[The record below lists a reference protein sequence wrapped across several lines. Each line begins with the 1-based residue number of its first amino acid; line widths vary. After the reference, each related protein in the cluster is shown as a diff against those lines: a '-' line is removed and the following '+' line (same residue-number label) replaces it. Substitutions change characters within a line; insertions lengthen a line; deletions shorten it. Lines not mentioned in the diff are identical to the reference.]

1 MGLKV
6 RLEWFDR
13 TTECLSGTEKSVNL
27 GDDYSVISQL
37 GLSVDEDVNN
47 GMFELRREWLPQIQ
61 THFSHEIKLSES
73 DYFIAFDYED
83 ASE

>member
-13 TTECLSGTEKSVNL
+13 TTERLSGTQNSANL
-27 GDDYSVISQL
+27 GDDYSVISKL
-37 GLSVDEDVNN
+37 GLSADEDVNN
-47 GMFELRREWLPQIQ
+47 GMFELRREWLPLIQ
-61 THFSHEIKLSES
+61 AYFSHEIILSEN

-83 ASE
+83 ANE

>member
-13 TTECLSGTEKSVNL
+13 TTERLRGTEDSADL
-27 GDDYSVISQL
+27 GDDYSLISKL
-37 GLSVDEDVNN
+37 GLSAAEDINN
-47 GMFELRREWLPQIQ
+47 GMFDLQKEWLPLIK
-61 THFSHEIKLSES
+61 TYFSHEIALSES

-83 ASE
+83 ANE

>member
-13 TTECLSGTEKSVNL
+13 TTECLSGMEESANL
-27 GDDYSVISQL
+27 GDDYSVISKL

-61 THFSHEIKLSES
+61 AHFSHEIKLSES

>member
-13 TTECLSGTEKSVNL
+13 TTEWLSGTEDSADL
-27 GDDYSVISQL
+27 GDDYSLISKI
-37 GLSVDEDVNN
+37 GLSVEEDVNN
-47 GMFELRREWLPQIQ
+47 GMFELRGEWSSLVQ
-61 THFSHEIKLSES
+61 TYFSHEIALSEN

-83 ASE
+83 TYE

>member
-13 TTECLSGTEKSVNL
+13 TTECLSGTEDSADL
-27 GDDYSVISQL
+27 GDDYSVISKL
-37 GLSVDEDVNN
+37 GLSPNEDINN
-47 GMFELRREWLPQIQ
+47 GMFELRREWISLIQ
-61 THFSHEIKLSES
+61 EHFSHEIALSES

-83 ASE
+83 AYE

>member
-13 TTECLSGTEKSVNL
+13 TTECLSGTEKSANL
-27 GDDYSVISQL
+27 GDDYSVISKL

>member
-13 TTECLSGTEKSVNL
+13 TTEWLSGAEDSADL
-27 GDDYSVISQL
+27 GDDYSVISEL

-47 GMFELRREWLPQIQ
+47 GMFELRREWLSQVQ
-61 THFSHEIKLSES
+61 MYFSHEIALSES
-73 DYFIAFDYED
+73 DYFIAFDYEE
-83 ASE
+83 ARK

>member
-13 TTECLSGTEKSVNL
+13 TTEWLSGTEDSADL
-27 GDDYSVISQL
+27 GNDYSVISKL

-47 GMFELRREWLPQIQ
+47 GMFELQREWLSVIQ
-61 THFSHEIKLSES
+61 AHFSHEIVLLEN
-73 DYFIAFDYED
+73 DYFIAFDHED
-83 ASE
+83 TLD

>member
-13 TTECLSGTEKSVNL
+13 TTELLRGTQDSADL
-27 GDDYSVISQL
+27 GDDYSVISKL
-37 GLSVDEDVNN
+37 GLSAAEDVNN
-47 GMFELRREWLPQIQ
+47 GMFELRREWLSVIQ
-61 THFSHEIKLSES
+61 AHFPHEIALSES

-83 ASE
+83 AN

>member
-13 TTECLSGTEKSVNL
+13 TTECLSGMEESANL
-27 GDDYSVISQL
+27 GDDYSVISKL

>member
-13 TTECLSGTEKSVNL
+13 TTKWLSGREDSADL
-27 GDDYSVISQL
+27 GNDYSVISKL
-37 GLSVDEDVNN
+37 GLSVNEDVNN
-47 GMFELRREWLPQIQ
+47 GMFELRQEWLSLIQ
-61 THFSHEIKLSES
+61 AYFSHEIVFSES

-83 ASE
+83 AHE

>member
-13 TTECLSGTEKSVNL
+13 TTQQLRGAEDSADM
-27 GDDYSVISQL
+27 GDDYSVISEL
-37 GLSVDEDVNN
+37 GLSTAEDVNN
-47 GMFELRREWLPQIQ
+47 GMFELRREWLPLIQ
-61 THFSHEIKLSES
+61 ARFSHEIALSES

-83 ASE
+83 ANE

>member
-13 TTECLSGTEKSVNL
+13 TTEQLRGAEESADL
-27 GDDYSVISQL
+27 RDDYSVISEL
-37 GLSVDEDVNN
+37 GLSPAEDINN
-47 GMFELRREWLPQIQ
+47 GMFELRREWLALIQ
-61 THFSHEIKLSES
+61 THFSHEIALSES

-83 ASE
+83 TNE

>member
-13 TTECLSGTEKSVNL
+13 TTEWLIGTEDSADL
-27 GDDYSVISQL
+27 GNDYSVISEL

-47 GMFELRREWLPQIQ
+47 GMFELRREWLSQVQ
-61 THFSHEIKLSES
+61 AYFSHEIALSES
-73 DYFIAFDYED
+73 DYYVAFDYEEARD
-83 ASE
+83 

>member
-13 TTECLSGTEKSVNL
+13 ATEWLSGTEDSADL
-27 GDDYSVISQL
+27 GDDHSVISKL

-47 GMFELRREWLPQIQ
+47 GMFELRREWLSLIQ
-61 THFSHEIKLSES
+61 AYFSHQIVLSES

-83 ASE
+83 VHK

>member
-13 TTECLSGTEKSVNL
+13 TTELLRGTQDSADL
-27 GDDYSVISQL
+27 GDDYSVISKL
-37 GLSVDEDVNN
+37 GLSAVEDVNN
-47 GMFELRREWLPQIQ
+47 GMFELRSEWRSVIQ
-61 THFSHEIKLSES
+61 AHFAHEIALSES

-83 ASE
+83 ANE

>member
-1 MGLKV
+1 MGLKA

-13 TTECLSGTEKSVNL
+13 TTKHLSGAEDSADL
-27 GDDYSVISQL
+27 GDDYSVISNL

-47 GMFELRREWLPQIQ
+47 GMFELRREWLLLVQAY
-61 THFSHEIKLSES
+61 FSHEIELSES

-83 ASE
+83 ANE

>member
-27 GDDYSVISQL
+27 GDDYSVISKL

-47 GMFELRREWLPQIQ
+47 GMFELRREWLPQVQ
-61 THFSHEIKLSES
+61 PHFSHEIELSES

-83 ASE
+83 ANE

>member
-13 TTECLSGTEKSVNL
+13 TTQQLRGAEDSADM
-27 GDDYSVISQL
+27 GDDYSAISEL
-37 GLSVDEDVNN
+37 GLSTAEDVNN
-47 GMFELRREWLPQIQ
+47 GMFELRREWLPLIQ
-61 THFSHEIKLSES
+61 ARFSHEIALSES

-83 ASE
+83 ANE

>member
-47 GMFELRREWLPQIQ
+47 GMFELRREWLPLIQ